1 VGNVSQLTKLPSPS
15 SPPPNV
21 DSGTVVLYVDAN
33 WSSRTLQLSLDDY
46 ESNQR
51 QSIAGTFMQDQA
63 TWVAFNLPV
72 GIVMTL
78 MDDNVTQVDAGH
90 QVWELRNCGRCIDLI
105 GTGKTEAVDL
115 TQCNMNDCVSA
126 FFYREVDLAMGA
138 VELYDDANFKGN
150 RNVIFLG
157 EWPLATAI
165 SLDGW
170 WLRNRVTSVRW
181 TMLDDRQTV
190 DLFSNTDGTGRS
202 YSNIRGWGRHKEIA
216 DLGQVSFNDAMS
228 SFIWHALVPKKEAI
242 MPFNMDLAVSTADAR
257 TYSDESHGANDSPN
271 TQTANLAVNES
282 HAQAVQVT
290 VINVWRVGTKVTAS
304 YSYDAGVAKGSL
316 AVELSFDY
324 TRTES
329 QQTTSTTTIAMS
341 ITDTVSIPPY
351 SYHTASLVVQVGNVP
366 PTKFKTTAERW
377 YDQPV
382 TGGVQDPANNNWYRR
397 TEEVTGTVSGGLHAG
412 ATLQMKAVPLPG
424 HENDPQFAHPA
435 AAVRK

>member
-1 VGNVSQLTKLPSPS
+1 
-15 SPPPNV
+15 
-21 DSGTVVLYVDAN
+21 
-33 WSSRTLQLSLDDY
+33 
-46 ESNQR
+46 
-51 QSIAGTFMQDQA
+51 
-63 TWVAFNLPV
+63 
-72 GIVMTL
+72 
-78 MDDNVTQVDAGH
+78 
-90 QVWELRNCGRCIDLI
+90 
-105 GTGKTEAVDL
+105 
-115 TQCNMNDCVSA
+115 
-126 FFYREVDLAMGA
+126 
-138 VELYDDANFKGN
+138 
-150 RNVIFLG
+150 
-157 EWPLATAI
+157 
-165 SLDGW
+165 
-170 WLRNRVTSVRW
+170 
-181 TMLDDRQTV
+181 
-190 DLFSNTDGTGRS
+190 
-202 YSNIRGWGRHKEIA
+202 
-216 DLGQVSFNDAMS
+216 MS